1 MAIFS
6 HDFEFFSYPTSK
18 GLPVQDI
25 VQHAESIEAMVS
37 KYSAGLDDN
46 NDDSLNSPTSS
57 CSTRKPSAVNEI
69 VLLTGSTGN
78 LGCYILASL
87 LSKDHVRRVY
97 TFNRKSTDRNIMDRH
112 KAQFEDKELNVALLS
127 SPKLVHLEGD
137 VTLPGLGLSEKV
149 ITNLQ
154 QELTAIIHNA
164 WNSNFSSPLSS
175 FEHHIK
181 GTRALIDLARSS
193 SRRNAIRFLFTSS
206 ITMTQNW
213 DESQGPYPETLVM
226 DAMTAVGGGYGE
238 SKYVAE
244 RILAK
249 SGLEV
254 ISLRIGQICG
264 GEPNG
269 AWKSVEWFPI
279 CVKACWYLGAIFVP
293 SHETNWMTMDS
304 TSDIVL
310 EIVFHKDP
318 LPFAANLTHPRPV
331 SSAFIL
337 HAVRDALI
345 QELGHGLSPESL
357 RQVSVKEWIDMLERS
372 AITHN
377 AEPRNISRLL
387 SKIIFKLPSFV
398 TLDISNAIKLSERM
412 RTLEPIDARLVSKW
426 VKFWIAS
433 GDLGQSGFCEDRSR
447 AHL

>member
-1 MAIFS
+1 
-6 HDFEFFSYPTSK
+6 
-18 GLPVQDI
+18 
-25 VQHAESIEAMVS
+25 MVS

-46 NDDSLNSPTSS
+46 DNSPTSS
-57 CSTRKPSAVNEI
+57 CSRRKPSAVNEI

-97 TFNRKSTDRNIMDRH
+97 TFNRKSTDRNIMERH
-112 KAQFEDKELNVALLS
+112 KDQFEDKELNVALLS
-127 SPKLVHLEGD
+127 SPKLVLLEGD
-137 VTLPGLGLSEKV
+137 ITLPGLGLSEKV
-149 ITNLQ
+149 INKLQ

-164 WNSNFSSPLSS
+164 WYSNFSLPLSS
-175 FEHHIK
+175 FEYHIK

-193 SRRNAIRFLFTSS
+193 ERRNAIRFLFTSS

-269 AWKSVEWFPI
+269 AWKPSEWFPI
-279 CVKACWYLGAIFVP
+279 CVKACWYLGAIFEP
-293 SHETNWMTMDS
+293 SHESNWMTMNS
-304 TSDIVL
+304 ISDIVL

-331 SSAFIL
+331 SSAFVL

-357 RQVSVKEWIDMLERS
+357 RQVSVKDWIDMLERS
-372 AITHN
+372 AIMHH
-377 AEPRNISRLL
+377 AEPRNISVSRRDYGITSPSFYSFNFQRLL
-387 SKIIFKLPSFV
+387 SRVISKLPSFV

-412 RTLEPIDARLVSKW
+412 KTLEPIDAKLVWKW

-433 GDLGQSGFCEDRSR
+433 GDLSQSGFCEDRSR